1 MDSGGQSVS
10 YWINLGSTTCKRMK
24 IQVYLL
30 NFETIGT
37 TKAMSTVIIV
47 VIIVIVLYPKWRS
60 LLLPKDRRII
70 VDYVNESSLN
80 RDALYDAVRN
90 LQPTLD
96 DSLGVCGLTRE
107 DLLQEAYLNAAW
119 QTWPENANT
128 IHYNGVGWFS
138 DRILYQRYF
147 YSKQVFVVHNQI
159 LDCMSGKRTDTVSRS
174 AYNSLLPES
183 AAITTHQYCT
193 RRSNLYPN
201 SKLSKGYKFKNGEVI
216 TFNWYVIPAT
226 NGNVSDSMKLLS
238 FGETDNKAISDRLK
252 SIKASRARRGV
263 SASNSLSGDQRS
275 TSTSTGYSEY
285 NPMQELQNL
294 VGLSSVKQEIESLRD
309 FISMQKMRKEKGL
322 QTSDISLHTVF
333 RGNPGTGK
341 TTVARIVAS
350 IFHEAGLLPT
360 DNLIEVDRSGLVAEY
375 IGQTAIK
382 TNGVIDSAI
391 GGVLFIDEAYTLAHD
406 NDPRDFGQEAISTLL
421 KRMEDDRG
429 RFAVI
434 LAGYTD
440 NMDAFM
446 KSNPGLKSRFP
457 RTIEFPDYTS
467 DELIAIFKSIA
478 GQKGYTISAGV
489 LKTLSQRIE
498 DDVKAKDKKCGN
510 GRYVRNIFEKTIQ
523 NQAARLKQS
532 GVNSETQ
539 LMLLTEDD
547 IPAEDRRKKTKK
559 EKGLQTTD
567 ISLHTVFTGNPGTGK
582 TTVARIVAAI
592 FREAG
597 LLPTENVIEVDRS
610 GLVGEY
616 IGQTAIKTNE
626 VIDKA
631 IGGVLFIDEAYA
643 LSQGGPND
651 FGKEAIST
659 LIKRMEDDRGRFAV
673 ILAGYTEDMSNFM
686 NANPGLKSRFPRVIN
701 FPDYSVE
708 ELEQIFL
715 SMAAGQGYELS
726 EEGKS
731 ALMTRIEDDVK
742 VKDKKFGNGRYIRNL
757 FERAI
762 QLQANRLESVPDP
775 SGEDLTTL
783 TEEDI
788 ISL

>member
-1 MDSGGQSVS
+1 
-10 YWINLGSTTCKRMK
+10 
-24 IQVYLL
+24 
-30 NFETIGT
+30 
-37 TKAMSTVIIV
+37 MSTLIIV
-47 VIIVIVLYPKWRS
+47 AIIVIILYPKWCS
-60 LLLPKDRRII
+60 LLLPKDRRLI
-70 VDYVNESSLN
+70 VDYVNECSLN
-80 RDALYDAVRN
+80 REALFDAVRN

-96 DSLGVCGLTRE
+96 DSLSVCGLTRE
-107 DLLQEAYLNAAW
+107 DLLQEAHKNAGW
-119 QTWPENANT
+119 QTWPEYANT

-138 DRILYQRYF
+138 DRILYQRCF
-147 YSKQVFVVHNQI
+147 YSKQEFVVHNQI
-159 LDCMSGKRTDTVSRS
+159 LDCVSGKRSNTVSRS
-174 AYNSLLPES
+174 AYDYLSPES
-183 AAITTHQYCT
+183 AKITTHQYRT

-201 SKLSKGYKFKNGEVI
+201 SKLSKDNKFKNGEVI
-216 TFNWYVIPAT
+216 NFNWYVIPAT
-226 NGNVSDSMKLLS
+226 NGNASNNIKLLS
-238 FGETDNKAISDRLK
+238 FGEKNNKAISDRLK

-263 SASNSLSGDQRS
+263 SASSKLSGDRHSSS
-275 TSTSTGYSEY
+275 TSNGYSEY

-294 VGLSSVKQEIESLRD
+294 IGLSSVKQEIESLRD
-309 FISMQKMRKEKGL
+309 FISLQKMRKERGL

-333 RGNPGTGK
+333 TGNPGTGK

-375 IGQTAIK
+375 IGHTAIK

-391 GGVLFIDEAYTLAHD
+391 GGVLFIDEAYTLAHE
-406 NDPRDFGQEAISTLL
+406 NDPRDFGHEVISTLL

-429 RFAVI
+429 KFAVI

-446 KSNPGLKSRFP
+446 NSNPGLKSRFP

-467 DELIAIFKSIA
+467 DELIEIFKSIA
-478 GQKGYTISAGV
+478 NKKGYTISDGG
-489 LKTLSQRIE
+489 LKALSQRIE
-498 DDVKAKDKKCGN
+498 DDVKAKDKKFGN
-510 GRYVRNIFEKTIQ
+510 GRYVLNIFEKSIQ

-532 GVNSETQ
+532 VVNSDAQ
-539 LMLLTEDD
+539 LMLLTEED
-547 IPAEDRRKKTKK
+547 IPKVDAGKNTVNPLDALNSLIGLCSVKDEMRSLRNFISLQKKKK

-592 FREAG
+592 FHEAG
-597 LLPTENVIEVDRS
+597 LLPTDNLIEVDRS
-610 GLVGEY
+610 GLVAEY

-643 LSQGGPND
+643 LSQGGGND

-673 ILAGYTEDMSNFM
+673 ILAGYTEDMSDFM

-715 SMAAGQGYELS
+715 SMATGQGYELS
-726 EEGKS
+726 ERGKS
-731 ALMTRIEDDVK
+731 ALTKCIAEDVK
-742 VKDKKFGNGRYIRNL
+742 VKDKRFGNGRYVRNL

-762 QLQANRLESVPDP
+762 QLQADRLESVPDP

-783 TEEDI
+783 TEKDI
-788 ISL
+788 APL

>member
-498 DDVKAKDKKCGN
+498 DDVKAKDKKFGN

-547 IPAEDRRKKTKK
+547 IPAGDRRKKTVNPLDALNFLI
-559 EKGLQTTD
+559 GLN
-567 ISLHTVFTGNPGTGK
+567 S
-582 TTVARIVAAI
+582 
-592 FREAG
+592 
-597 LLPTENVIEVDRS
+597 
-610 GLVGEY
+610 
-616 IGQTAIKTNE
+616 
-626 VIDKA
+626 
-631 IGGVLFIDEAYA
+631 
-643 LSQGGPND
+643 
-651 FGKEAIST
+651 
-659 LIKRMEDDRGRFAV
+659 
-673 ILAGYTEDMSNFM
+673 
-686 NANPGLKSRFPRVIN
+686 
-701 FPDYSVE
+701 
-708 ELEQIFL
+708 
-715 SMAAGQGYELS
+715 
-726 EEGKS
+726 
-731 ALMTRIEDDVK
+731 
-742 VKDKKFGNGRYIRNL
+742 VKDEMRCCTN
-757 FERAI
+757 
-762 QLQANRLESVPDP
+762 
-775 SGEDLTTL
+775 SGCHLP
-783 TEEDI
+783 
-788 ISL
+788 